1 MSTEREAAHSLTKRR
16 WGVVAFPCNPP
27 FSAFSCIALLQWF
40 TVSRFVGET
49 HAHFQ
54 AGTVL

>member
-16 WGVVAFPCNPP
+16 WGVV
-27 FSAFSCIALLQWF
+27 AFSCIALLQWF

-54 AGTVL
+54 ARAVL